1 MQCKTCEGHWVFD
14 VPPHA
19 VQPGRL
25 CMSIPKS
32 TLVLHKPI
40 GLYAYILFAICKY
53 MYVIFYKKLKNVSCE
68 YDRVND
74 WNSTLQ
80 AAWYIRHVRI
90 IWFLWTKRT
99 VWLLILSFTQNDTLK
114 NAKPI
119 KQKPKTISSPVG
131 LLALLIAV
139 WPIGGSE
146 SSYLICAFV
155 FSFKTLR
162 LD

>member
-74 WNSTLQ
+74 
-80 AAWYIRHVRI
+80 
-90 IWFLWTKRT
+90 
-99 VWLLILSFTQNDTLK
+99 
-114 NAKPI
+114 
-119 KQKPKTISSPVG
+119 
-131 LLALLIAV
+131 
-139 WPIGGSE
+139 
-146 SSYLICAFV
+146 
-155 FSFKTLR
+155 
-162 LD
+162 